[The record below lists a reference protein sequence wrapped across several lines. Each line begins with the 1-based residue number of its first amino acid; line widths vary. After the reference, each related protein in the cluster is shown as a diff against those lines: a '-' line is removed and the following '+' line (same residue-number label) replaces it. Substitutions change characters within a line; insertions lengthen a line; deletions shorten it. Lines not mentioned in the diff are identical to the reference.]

1 MTGVSERSQ
10 QSSNLKDEG
19 YIHSREHFMKI
30 SDIAELRLSRL
41 TPINPSE
48 GNLKIFPRY

>member
-19 YIHSREHFMKI
+19 YICNAGMISRYILLDTFVEYK
-30 SDIAELRLSRL
+30 E
-41 TPINPSE
+41 E
-48 GNLKIFPRY
+48 K

>member
-19 YIHSREHFMKI
+19 YIQKENKSVSNTKVRSKN
-30 SDIAELRLSRL
+30 SG
-41 TPINPSE
+41 INLIK
-48 GNLKIFPRY
+48 NRCDDM